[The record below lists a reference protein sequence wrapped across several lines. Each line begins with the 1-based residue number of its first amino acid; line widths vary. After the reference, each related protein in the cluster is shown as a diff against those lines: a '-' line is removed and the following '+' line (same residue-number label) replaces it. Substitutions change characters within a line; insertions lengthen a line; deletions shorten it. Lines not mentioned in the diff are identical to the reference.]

1 MSRESTTSQ
10 CSAAL
15 KIRVLTRRPAS
26 NSAEGLDVMS
36 VKVQNLKQ
44 RESSFTDLS
53 MSWQLN
59 GKEVTRLGACWGYAE
74 LISYWSYALGSDVCL
89 FGFSFLKSKR
99 YGVTRSQAE
108 PDGLFNEEGPRFSW
122 LGSYPKE
129 VSRLREAFYFNPFL
143 DPEDLFEEKF
153 SS

>member
-1 MSRESTTSQ
+1 MSRESTTSH

-53 MSWQLN
+53 M
-59 GKEVTRLGACWGYAE
+59 G
-74 LISYWSYALGSDVCL
+74 
-89 FGFSFLKSKR
+89 
-99 YGVTRSQAE
+99 
-108 PDGLFNEEGPRFSW
+108 
-122 LGSYPKE
+122 
-129 VSRLREAFYFNPFL
+129 
-143 DPEDLFEEKF
+143 
-153 SS
+153 